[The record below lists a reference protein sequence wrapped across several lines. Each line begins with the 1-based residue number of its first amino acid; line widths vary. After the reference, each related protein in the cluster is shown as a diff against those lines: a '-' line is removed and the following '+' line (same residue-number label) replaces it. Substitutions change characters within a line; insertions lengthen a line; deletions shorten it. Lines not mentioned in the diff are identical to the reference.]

1 MTVYVLRAGR
11 LILKSELDRLD
22 PWVSDKRSDHPAPRV
37 SRLETYESPVT
48 GKDVSSWRERD
59 RDMKAADAVDPRD
72 LPRKPFE
79 DRRARHG
86 RRPDPDVK
94 FEWRAPE
101 A

>member
-11 LILKSELDRLD
+11 LVAKTKSGSPDFM
-22 PWVSDKRSDHPAPRV
+22 RSDHPAPRV

-59 RDMKAADAVDPRD
+59 KDMKAADAVDPRD

-79 DRRARHG
+79 DRKNKYGRAV
-86 RRPDPDVK
+86 DVSDVK
-94 FEWRAPE
+94 FRWTDT
-101 A
+101 